1 MMYSVILV
9 DDSMP
14 VLHYLSRAVPWEQ
27 LGFQLAGSFSDPEEA
42 LTYGQQHA
50 PDVLITDIGMPK
62 IDGIQL
68 IASLKQTQQSLMSVI
83 ISCHGEF
90 AYAQQA
96 VKLGVQ
102 DYLLKENLTADQLVP
117 ILEQIRQR
125 LDQAQSHSSEH
136 QRLQE
141 DHLRHRLLIKRKF
154 TSELLSGSI
163 QDPEYGIQRLTHFGL
178 DTRGK
183 MILPVY
189 YTVTANEERKQRFH
203 DLDLLSFTVENIV
216 EEIVEHSGTAVHLSK
231 SPGEGFVWFA
241 LPVRSGAQQ
250 EMIVHEVM
258 YQLIYSVQKF
268 AKAEIVTVCGSK
280 TLHWQ
285 EAMNDAIQLQAQADR
300 YFYLPPSTLC
310 DSTHRLDFQKESDL
324 FANYGTASES
334 LALALLPDG
343 EINFWINN
351 WIERLKQERYHPE
364 TVKTFMLKLAIDWQ
378 LKQQQLHERPFAF
391 SVEELHREMGHIR
404 HIHELT
410 EWMNIRFGALAV
422 LSRDW
427 TLQANCRSEI
437 IHARNYVEQHMNR
450 LVKLEEV
457 AEHLHLN
464 ASYFSRLFKKETGE
478 TFIEYATRVKMQR
491 AKEWITAGNGT
502 VDEVSQMLGYQYKSY
517 FLKLY
522 KLYTGHT
529 PVKSKG
535 DTI

>member
-1 MMYSVILV
+1 M
-9 DDSMP
+9 
-14 VLHYLSRAVPWEQ
+14 
-27 LGFQLAGSFSDPEEA
+27 
-42 LTYGQQHA
+42 
-50 PDVLITDIGMPK
+50 
-62 IDGIQL
+62 
-68 IASLKQTQQSLMSVI
+68 
-83 ISCHGEF
+83 
-90 AYAQQA
+90 
-96 VKLGVQ
+96 
-102 DYLLKENLTADQLVP
+102 
-117 ILEQIRQR
+117 
-125 LDQAQSHSSEH
+125 
-136 QRLQE
+136 
-141 DHLRHRLLIKRKF
+141 
-154 TSELLSGSI
+154 
-163 QDPEYGIQRLTHFGL
+163 
-178 DTRGK
+178 
-183 MILPVY
+183 
-189 YTVTANEERKQRFH
+189 
-203 DLDLLSFTVENIV
+203 
-216 EEIVEHSGTAVHLSK
+216 
-231 SPGEGFVWFA
+231 
-241 LPVRSGAQQ
+241 
-250 EMIVHEVM
+250 
-258 YQLIYSVQKF
+258 
-268 AKAEIVTVCGSK
+268 
-280 TLHWQ
+280 
-285 EAMNDAIQLQAQADR
+285 
-300 YFYLPPSTLC
+300 
-310 DSTHRLDFQKESDL
+310 
-324 FANYGTASES
+324 
-334 LALALLPDG
+334 PDG